1 MLEFPGGNRAHLKY
15 ISGTELGTSI
25 LNPIELH
32 YQVLRDGGEKKAD
45 DSYRFFRQYEVAVK
59 PMDIRNSMKF

>member
-1 MLEFPGGNRAHLKY
+1 MGAVG
-15 ISGTELGTSI
+15 
-25 LNPIELH
+25 LNLIELH
-32 YQVLRDGGEKKAD
+32 YHVLRDGGEKKAD